1 MKCIIGFIM
10 FERNK
15 MLNLTNLKK
24 TSTLALSLSIIMPA
38 IAAESNDNEKYNDV
52 MTVTAHEATKTPGTN
67 TEISEQDIR
76 RDGRT
81 NFGTLMRYQP
91 LISTP
96 SNISGSGRGKSSWDR
111 GGFTGY
117 NIRGLDA
124 NRISIDING
133 MPLPIAQGRVNSV
146 GRAGFG
152 TYGIGRDYI
161 DTYMYNRVDIQSG
174 ATSVSNANNALG
186 GSVSFQTKTA
196 SYYLYPGKTSYFG
209 FQNNYDSSDR
219 SYHQGLTMAG
229 GDDYLNG
236 IIVLSRRDGQ
246 QTRNHGDSINAYP
259 ENWHSNSLLAGFG
272 WQITDEHVL
281 NATADYNNKTKNAH
295 YATWDKYGKKIE
307 SFDQQRSKNNRF
319 NLAIKEQWKP
329 TNISW
334 IDTLTSQL
342 NYQQTH
348 VYDNTN
354 LKHTSR
360 RSFNTQTHYNTKAY
374 NFITTLLK
382 IYENQKISAGLNA
395 KWSKDESPFYTSAK
409 SEYRRIFPDGDY
421 TKPQADSRSYNLG
434 GFFEDRISFHIN
446 NDQNFY
452 LVPGVRAIYQNT
464 KPRNLENMA
473 LSNINSSQLKKQYN
487 GNSDFKIL
495 PSFSFMYDINPNF
508 ITYLQYRRGAQ
519 MPNQNQLYGSYLA
532 HSQMYVLV
540 GDSNLKTEI
549 SDNFEL
555 GLKGQPTTGI
565 TLSTAAFYNKYKN
578 FIAYSRYKKNF
589 VGTGNRIVYQ
599 SENRDK
605 AYIYGAELSSEF
617 NMGKWFKS
625 VNGLSTR
632 FVIGYNQ
639 GKSKSS
645 YLGDKYI
652 EMDTIAP
659 LKSTISLIWDDPNK
673 YYGLALTVTFQKGK
687 KTQGTN
693 RETYNNE
700 GKPIEDSTDNY
711 FRIAGHGVVDLTGY
725 VNITKNIKL
734 SAGIYNLTDQKYW
747 DYLSNNK
754 LYSTSDYKYL
764 EMFTAPGRT
773 FQLSMNIDF

>member
-1 MKCIIGFIM
+1 M

-24 TSTLALSLSIIMPA
+24 TITLALSLSIIMPA

>member
-1 MKCIIGFIM
+1 M